1 MLFYAIIN
9 SVTYIIQK
17 KVKKIYG
24 EMMDFSK
31 LIDQLKEQGYFC
43 EDDLALVLSLGELL
57 AKPILLEGPAGVGK
71 TELAR
76 AYAAAKG
83 RELIRLQCYEGL
95 DERHALYE
103 WNYQKQL
110 LYLESQKRQDWSAV
124 KKDLFGDEFLLPR
137 PLLKAFLSETPTVL
151 LIDEIDKSDEEFES
165 FLLEALGDFSVTIPE
180 LGTVKAKTVPMIFLT
195 SNAMRDFS
203 DGLKRRCVHY
213 YIDYPTPERE
223 AAILRAK
230 VPQIDEALSADIAA
244 FAAKVRHMKLERHP
258 GLAEVL
264 DWAKVLVSLGICSP
278 DDPNIASTYHFL
290 VKSRADFE
298 KLTHQ

>member
-1 MLFYAIIN
+1 MEISNLTE
-9 SVTYIIQK
+9 S
-17 KVKKIYG
+17 
-24 EMMDFSK
+24 
-31 LIDQLKEQGYFC
+31 LKQQGYYC
-43 EDDLALVLSLGELL
+43 GADLALVLSLAESLH
-57 AKPILLEGPAGVGK
+57 KPILLEGPAGVGK

-83 RELIRLQCYEGL
+83 CDLIRLQCYEGL

-110 LYLESQKRQDWSAV
+110 LYLESQKQQDWQAA
-124 KKDLFGDEFLLPR
+124 KKDLFSSEFLLPR
-137 PLLKAFLSETPTVL
+137 PLLKAFLQETPTVL

-165 FLLEALGDFSVTIPE
+165 FLLEALADFSVTIPE
-180 LGTVKAKTVPMIFLT
+180 LGTVKAKQAPMIFLT

-223 AAILRAK
+223 AAILKAK
-230 VPQIDEALSADIAA
+230 VPALDEALADDIAA
-244 FAAKVRHMKLERHP
+244 FAAKVRKMKLERHP

-264 DWAKVLVSLGICSP
+264 DWANVLTKLNITTLA
-278 DDPNIASTYHFL
+278 DPKIEATYHFL
-290 VKSRADFE
+290 VKSKPDFE
-298 KLTHQ
+298 KISN